1 MASTSFFD
9 EVSLSIREGVAV
21 LTLLGESGTLPW
33 GTSRQEHRFNPVM
46 LRAMTAALDAVEGDD
61 SVNVLVVT
69 NKGKFWSNGMDLNYL
84 DKHPDEAASLLKET
98 DRLIARICC
107 FPRPTVAAIRGHW
120 CATGGMM
127 GLAFDFRLMS
137 RDAGFFFIPAVDL
150 GLVFSPFQTQLMKA
164 KLPRSMH
171 RDVLLFN
178 SRRWTGLELLAA
190 GLVDE
195 AVVGYEVLPRAQAF
209 AAWLRAKGTG
219 PARAALGPLKRR
231 LYGEVLNA
239 LEGGVMDFPG
249 RVAGVDRA
257 SPGAKL

>member
-46 LRAMTAALDAVEGDD
+46 LRAMTAALDAVERDD

-84 DKHPDEAASLLKET
+84 DKHPDEAANLLKQT

-107 FPRPTVAAIRGHW
+107 FPRSTVAAIRGHW

-178 SRRWTGLELLAA
+178 SRRWTGWSCWQPGSWMRRWSATRSC
-190 GLVDE
+190 
-195 AVVGYEVLPRAQAF
+195 P
-209 AAWLRAKGTG
+209 G
-219 PARAALGPLKRR
+219 PRR
-231 LYGEVLNA
+231 LQRGCARREQGRPERRLVPLR
-239 LEGGVMDFPG
+239 GGSTRRSSMLW
-249 RVAGVDRA
+249 RA
-257 SPGAKL
+257 E

>member
-9 EVSLSIREGVAV
+9 EVSLNIREGVAV
-21 LTLLGESGTLPW
+21 LTLLGQPGTLPW

-46 LRAMTAALDAVEGDD
+46 LRAITAALDAVEGDD

-69 NKGKFWSNGMDLNYL
+69 NKGKFWSNGMDLNY
-84 DKHPDEAASLLKET
+84 
-98 DRLIARICC
+98 RICF

-137 RDAGFFFIPAVDL
+137 RDAGYFFIPAVDL

-195 AVVGYEVLPRAQAF
+195 ALVGYEILPRAQTF
-209 AAWLRAKGTG
+209 ASWLRAKGTG

-257 SPGAKL
+257 APGAKL